1 MRLLLTIILL
11 LSFKL
16 IIAQN
21 DTIGVTI
28 SFKDAQVTDVLNEIE
43 TLTEYRFYYVKDWL
57 GTAPV
62 SGNYQNVT
70 IQDVLQDIFNGTVI
84 NYYILK
90 DKKIALN
97 RNNIIY
103 DELPSG
109 FFGHLEKTEEVEE
122 QENTIANNAIF
133 VDKDDVSERNEV
145 ETVRIGKAHISTRN
159 RFTLTGYVQNKKSGE
174 PIANL
179 SIIAKN
185 SKIGTVT
192 DASGFYA
199 IELPPGLNILET
211 SSLGIESMRKNVIIY
226 NDGRLDFLLNESV
239 ERLEEVV
246 VRADIAKNVEEV
258 AMGTTEISSEETKN
272 VPVVLGERNI
282 LKIAT
287 TLPGISSVGEGATG
301 FNVRGGNADQNLVIM
316 DNAVIYNPT
325 HFFGIFQAIN
335 PFTAEDLKIYKGS
348 IPAEYGGR
356 LSSVFEITNKD
367 GNTDK
372 FAGEASVG
380 PVTNNVAL
388 EIPLVK
394 EKSALIVGGRS
405 SYSDWILRSLDE
417 ESLKNSQASFYDAI
431 LKYNHKINDNN
442 EIRATGY
449 YSRDAFSITSDS
461 LYNYSNRLFSLR
473 WSHKFN
479 DQNSADLILANSQY
493 KFNIDFDGETNTD
506 FGFGYRV
513 NETHLKYR
521 MRYLLNE
528 KHKFDYGISSKLYA
542 VNPGDIDPD
551 GNESIIEPQSIPKE
565 RALETALFFSDTYE
579 FSERLLLDLGF
590 RYSAY
595 FALGA
600 SVQRVY
606 EDGLPKEEGTLV
618 ESVEYDNNE
627 IIKTYTG
634 PEVRVSGRYFLGKD
648 FSIKASFNSTYQYI
662 HTLSNN
668 TTVSPIDTWKLS
680 DLNIEPQRANQ
691 FSLGLYKNFDDH
703 NFELSLEGYYKR
715 SKNNLDFKVAAELL
729 LNETIET
736 EVLQGEGKAYGV
748 EFLLKKNRG
757 KFNGWLGYTYSRS
770 FIKLDSE
777 FAEELVNDGAYFP
790 SNFDKP
796 HDLSLVAN
804 YKFTKRFSL
813 STNFVYQTGRP
824 VTYPI
829 GNYTFRGADYAF
841 YSDRNK
847 FRIPNYYRLDLSFN
861 VEGNHKLEKL
871 AHSFWNISIYNVLGR
886 NNPYSVFF
894 ITESGEIEAYKSSIF
909 SIPIPTI
916 TYNFKF

>member
-57 GTAPV
+57 GTTPV
-62 SGNYQNVT
+62 SGNYQNAG

-103 DELPSG
+103 DELPPG
-109 FFGHLEKTEEVEE
+109 FFGHLEKTEEVED

-179 SIIAKN
+179 SIVAKN

-192 DASGFYA
+192 DASGFYT
-199 IELPPGLNILET
+199 IELPSGLNVLET

-506 FGFGYRV
+506 FGFGYKV

-542 VNPGDIDPD
+542 VNPGDIDPE

-648 FSIKASFNSTYQYI
+648 FSIKGSFNSTYQYI

>member
-57 GTAPV
+57 GTTPV
-62 SGNYQNVT
+62 SGNYQNAG

-90 DKKIALN
+90 DKKISLN

-103 DELPSG
+103 DELPPG

-506 FGFGYRV
+506 FGFGYKV
-513 NETHLKYR
+513 NETLLKYR
-521 MRYLLNE
+521 MKYLLNE

-542 VNPGDIDPD
+542 VNPGDIGPE

-618 ESVEYDNNE
+618 ESVEYGNNE

-648 FSIKASFNSTYQYI
+648 FSIKGSFNSTYQYI

-703 NFELSLEGYYKR
+703 NLELSLEGYYKR

>member
-57 GTAPV
+57 GTTPV
-62 SGNYQNVT
+62 SGNYQNAG

-103 DELPSG
+103 DELPPG

-179 SIIAKN
+179 SIVAKN

-199 IELPPGLNILET
+199 IELPPGLNVLET

-506 FGFGYRV
+506 FGFGYKV

-521 MRYLLNE
+521 MKYLLNE

-542 VNPGDIDPD
+542 VNPGDIGPE

-648 FSIKASFNSTYQYI
+648 FSIKGSFNSTYQYI